1 MASRLLV
8 CALAAGSFLE
18 AQTRIEVHG
27 VTSAVI
33 EKRLQLDVK
42 KNDERRARLVE
53 LFQEA
58 GCTDEML
65 SSPTVHGSKIP
76 NLICTLPGESA
87 SIIVIG
93 AHFDAVDKGH
103 GIVDNWSGAALLP
116 SIFEALKSKPRRH
129 TLVFIGFT
137 GEEQGLLGSKD
148 YVKQFKKDDIHQI
161 RAMVNMDTMGL
172 GISAVW
178 QSHADKELLT
188 FLSDVAGTFKI
199 PLQAVNV
206 ENIGSTDSEPFRE
219 RKVPAI
225 TFHSLTQQTLPI
237 LHSTRDTIQEIHMPE
252 YFESYRLI
260 AFYIAYIDQKLA
272 LE

>member
-18 AQTRIEVHG
+18 AQTRIEVYC

-116 SIFEALKSKPRRH
+116 SIFEALKSKPRPTHWYSSALREKSKACSDPKI
-129 TLVFIGFT
+129 TSNSSRKTIFI
-137 GEEQGLLGSKD
+137 K
-148 YVKQFKKDDIHQI
+148 
-161 RAMVNMDTMGL
+161 
-172 GISAVW
+172 SARW
-178 QSHADKELLT
+178 
-188 FLSDVAGTFKI
+188 
-199 PLQAVNV
+199 
-206 ENIGSTDSEPFRE
+206 
-219 RKVPAI
+219 
-225 TFHSLTQQTLPI
+225 
-237 LHSTRDTIQEIHMPE
+237 
-252 YFESYRLI
+252 
-260 AFYIAYIDQKLA
+260 
-272 LE
+272 